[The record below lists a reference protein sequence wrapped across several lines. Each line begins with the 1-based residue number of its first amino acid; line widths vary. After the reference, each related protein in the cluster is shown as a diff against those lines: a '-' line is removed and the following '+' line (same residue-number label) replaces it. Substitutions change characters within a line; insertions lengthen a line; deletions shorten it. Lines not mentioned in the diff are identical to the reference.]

1 MQDPLADKSGSHQS
15 LGRVR
20 RPSLYAV
27 VCDLN
32 GVYRGK
38 RVPPEELEALKLGK
52 MKLPLATLFLDIW
65 GRDVIGSGQILET
78 GDIDGVLVPI
88 SEEAPVLRHER
99 AGSDLMPLWM
109 HQSDGSPYGADPR
122 HALASVCRRYH
133 DRGWTPV
140 CAMEME
146 FCFYHPPREEHTTI
160 PGLFRATSL
169 NAMYSIDELKDIDHI
184 LDDIYAICEK
194 ADIPVGAIVSEGG
207 CGQFEINLDHRPDA
221 LRAADDAQRLK
232 YIVKDVAREHGLGAT
247 FMAKPFGDQSGN
259 GLHTHI
265 SVLDETGANI
275 FDNGAAEGT
284 DVLRHAVGGL
294 LSALPSSMLLFAPHA
309 NSYRRL
315 REGTHAPTT
324 VSWGYDNRTASIRIP
339 SSSHKARRIEHR
351 VAGADA
357 NPYLVLA
364 AIMGALIA
372 GVEQKIEPQAP
383 LQGNAYASGH
393 HALPTTWQGA
403 IEAFEASGTM
413 GEIFDP
419 LLKNVYAACK
429 RQELDRFADMI
440 PITEYEAYLGT
451 V

>member
-1 MQDPLADKSGSHQS
+1 MQETEADKDS
-15 LGRVR
+15 LEYTARQGRT
-20 RPSLYAV
+20 PSLYAV

-38 RVPPEELEALKLGK
+38 RLPPSEIEALKRGK

-78 GDIDGVLVPI
+78 GDVDGVLLPI
-88 SEEAPVLRHER
+88 SEQAPVLHHER
-99 AGSDLMPLWM
+99 ARSELMPLWM
-109 HQSDGSPYGADPR
+109 HRADGAPYEADPR
-122 HALASVCRRYH
+122 HALASVCKRYS
-133 DRGWTPV
+133 DRGWTAV

-146 FCFYHPPREEHTTI
+146 FCFYNLSGGDHTQA
-160 PGLFRATSL
+160 PGLFRSSSV
-169 NAMYSIDELKDIDHI
+169 NAMYSIDELKDSDQI
-184 LDDIYAICEK
+184 LDDIYTVCQK

-232 YIVKDVAREHGLGAT
+232 YIVKDVARQHGVGAT
-247 FMAKPFGDQSGN
+247 FMAKPFGDQCGN

-265 SVLDETGANI
+265 SVLDSVGANL
-275 FDNGAAEGT
+275 FDNGAEDGSDT
-284 DVLRHAVGGL
+284 LRHAVGGIL
-294 LSALPSSMLLFAPHA
+294 KALPASMLVFAPHA

-339 SSSHKARRIEHR
+339 SSDHKARRLEHR

-364 AIMGALIA
+364 AIMGALID

-383 LQGNAYASGH
+383 LQGNAYASGLPT
-393 HALPTTWQGA
+393 LPTTWLGA
-403 IEAFEASGTM
+403 IQAFATSNGM
-413 GEIFDP
+413 RDVFNP
-419 LLKNVYAACK
+419 LLHDVYAACK
-429 RQELDRFADMI
+429 RQEYDTFAEMV
-440 PITEYEAYLGT
+440 PLTEYEAYLGT